1 MSYTNLLVHLD
12 DTDRCEERLTL
23 ALSLAQSHGATLT
36 GLFAQSETSGA
47 GIVTRR
53 AGPALLQAAERAKES
68 FEAKA
73 QEAGVTCRWWQ
84 LGHGEYGHVI
94 AETTICCRYVD
105 LAIFG
110 QHDANGDNRVP
121 QDLIEEVVLNAGR
134 PILVVPHAGRFPR
147 LGDRPVIA
155 WNGSR
160 EAARVVNDALPL
172 LKRATSVLLLAF
184 HTHPGGGEGGNVP
197 QVDILEHL
205 ASHGVTAEQ
214 ERLTISTMTPMDAV
228 LSRASDHGA
237 DLLVMG
243 GFGGYGGSLFP
254 LFGRGSNTRQ
264 ILRQMTLPVLLSH

>member
-1 MSYTNLLVHLD
+1 MNYTNLLVHLD
-12 DTDRCEERLTL
+12 DTERCGDRLTL
-23 ALSLAQSHGATLT
+23 ALDLARSHGATLT

-47 GIVTRR
+47 GIVARR
-53 AGPALLQAAERAKES
+53 AGPAFVQAAERAREN
-68 FEAKA
+68 FEEKA
-73 QEAGVTCRWWQ
+73 RAAGLAWRWWQ

-94 AETTICCRYVD
+94 SETTICCRYVD

-110 QHDANGDNRVP
+110 QHDPDGDNRVP
-121 QDLIEEVVLNAGR
+121 PDLIEEVVLNAGR

-160 EAARVVNDALPL
+160 EAARAVNDALPL

-184 HTHPGGGEGGNVP
+184 HTHPGAGEGGDVP

-205 ASHGVTAEQ
+205 ASHGVKADQ

-243 GFGGYGGSLFP
+243 AFGGYGGTLFP